1 MKNKLDEAR
10 EIINA
15 VDAEMIELFKKRM
28 AASKMVAE
36 YKKDVNMPILD
47 EAREKLLIEKNI
59 KLLKQEN
66 IMIYCQILN
75 IYLHIIEK
83 KIARN

>member
-47 EAREKLLIEKNI
+47 EAREKYYGNDA
-59 KLLKQEN
+59 
-66 IMIYCQILN
+66 IMW
-75 IYLHIIEK
+75 
-83 KIARN
+83 R